1 MRRMCKPIAHLFDF
15 ASKAWS
21 EGQPAKDGTEDGAAP
36 DRGRSSH
43 SACVHLG
50 KAIIFGGRTEPASS
64 ARQPEVRAVADYTSS
79 VLVFDLAERRWH
91 ARQVMLL
98 QPPLRTE
105 GGRPVVLRAS
115 ASASPL
121 FYVQVIPLKWFL
133 DRSTGRER
141 RAAGLDAPH
150 VVALGQCALG
160 KGVLTVDALQRRAV
174 WEQTT

>member
-1 MRRMCKPIAHLFDF
+1 MLIFGGRTMRRMCKPIAHLFDF

-91 ARQVMLL
+91 ACR
-98 QPPLRTE
+98 
-105 GGRPVVLRAS
+105 GR
-115 ASASPL
+115 
-121 FYVQVIPLKWFL
+121 
-133 DRSTGRER
+133 
-141 RAAGLDAPH
+141 AG
-150 VVALGQCALG
+150 
-160 KGVLTVDALQRRAV
+160 
-174 WEQTT
+174 